1 MRDPE
6 PGKYFLVE
14 SGIMGFGIRN
24 TDQGIRNPTK
34 DWNPSSTDKDW
45 NSAVPA
51 IRSQQCGIQNP
62 YTGRLH
68 TEVMMSS
75 RIRRLLS
82 LS

>member
-1 MRDPE
+1 
-6 PGKYFLVE
+6 
-14 SGIMGFGIRN
+14 MGFGIRN

-34 DWNPSSTDKDW
+34 DWNSSSTDKDW

-68 TEVMMSS
+68 TEIMKSS
-75 RIRRLLS
+75 RIRRHLIIRAYSNSQLAVPES
-82 LS
+82 KPSI